1 MISKSPAF
9 APGFLFAQRYA
20 RHTLYVTGI
29 THPDDEARNLDDA
42 QSL

>member
-9 APGFLFAQRYA
+9 APGFLFASRRA
-20 RHTLYVTGI
+20 RHTLCAAGI

-42 QSL
+42 KSL